1 MKNEKWNKTPA
12 VARFIGKTNNKF
24 STGKEYRAFLLEYW
38 QGNRDSLHVQGN
50 DEKITD
56 FNAIAEF
63 EVISDKD
70 NVLNKH
76 EAIVRCVTKRFQ
88 NELFGIKFG
97 NQNKAIGADKN
108 GYYLVMD
115 ESYDCYFYPST
126 DFEIIEDE
134 HGILSCCSL
143 YYNYFE

>member
-1 MKNEKWNKTPA
+1 MRNQNWSKTPA
-12 VARFIGKTNNKF
+12 VVKYIGKSNNNF
-24 STGKEYRAFLLEYW
+24 TTGKEYFAFFLEYW
-38 QGNRDSLHVQGN
+38 QGKRESLHVQNNEG
-50 DEKITD
+50 KITD
-56 FNAIAEF
+56 FNPFSDF
-63 EVISDKD
+63 EIVKDED

-88 NELFGIKFG
+88 NELFEIKYDKIY
-97 NQNKAIGADKN
+97 KAIGADEN

-134 HGILSCCSL
+134 HNILSCCSL
-143 YYNYFE
+143 YYNFK

>member
-1 MKNEKWNKTPA
+1 MKNEKWDKTPA
-12 VARFIGKTNNKF
+12 VVRYIGKTNSKF
-24 STGKEYRAFLLEYW
+24 STGKEYQAFLLEYW

-50 DEKITD
+50 DGKITD
-56 FNAIAEF
+56 FNLFAEF

-76 EAIVRCVTKRFQ
+76 EAIVRCVTKQFQ

-97 NQNKAIGADKN
+97 NQYKAIGADKN

-134 HGILSCCSL
+134 HGILSYCSL
-143 YYNYFE
+143 YYSYFE